1 MSKYVMHKAG
11 KFGGVLAVGLF
22 LGIGNQALADSAS
35 SGGDSVPSSL
45 GAGSSVSVPS
55 TLGAGSASDQSGQS
69 AQQSPQATSAAANT
83 PQPSASKSAP
93 SRSVAPKPRRS
104 SSAGND
110 NTSQNN
116 NLIGLNA
123 SHPGHWPVPNI
134 AANNPSPLQ
143 GNLPTKSF
151 ANQIRTA
158 ANGLVENLN
167 NDSVPTLPDVP
178 GRPSLRPGA
187 TSSSVTLL
195 ANHLTE
201 LGYYSG
207 DVESDQYNGSLVAA
221 VKKFQQA
228 HGLVADG
235 VVGPQVAA
243 AINVNPIHEANALRL
258 WAKAID
264 EANSGAYAAGAKYL
278 VLINIPSYTL
288 HLIRVSDGVQVLESP
303 VIVGAVNHQTPIF
316 WTRINSLKVSPDW
329 VAPSSISK
337 TYMRVPPGP
346 SNPLGL
352 LRFTTNNAQDIFLHD
367 TDHHWLFARSWRAIS
382 HGCIRVKHWPELAE
396 VLGDLTPQRL
406 QDALNKRYT
415 LYLPVRGRI
424 LVRTIDSRVDLVN
437 GHATVWPD
445 PYNLG
450 NAAIG
455 ALSLDGQSESDPASR
470 FSMDPYQP
478 LKSADRVSS
487 QVGAP

>member
-1 MSKYVMHKAG
+1 MSKQVMHRAS
-11 KFGGVLAVGLF
+11 KFGGVLAVGFF
-22 LGIGNQALADSAS
+22 LGIGNQAFADSAS

-55 TLGAGSASDQSGQS
+55 TLGAGSASDSSGAP
-69 AQQSPQATSAAANT
+69 AQRT
-83 PQPSASKSAP
+83 PQPTVTKPTSPSAP
-93 SRSVAPKPRRS
+93 SNPSRSLP
-104 SSAGND
+104 AGD
-110 NTSQNN
+110 GNTSQNN
-116 NLIGLNA
+116 NIIGLNA
-123 SHPGHWPVPNI
+123 AHPGHWSVPNV

-151 ANQIRTA
+151 TNQIRTA
-158 ANGLVENLN
+158 ANGLVENLSSN
-167 NDSVPTLPDVP
+167 SVPTLPDVP

-187 TSSSVTLL
+187 TSGSVTLL

-207 DVESDQYNGSLVAA
+207 DVESDQYTGSLVAA
-221 VKKFQQA
+221 VKQFQKA

-264 EANSGAYAAGAKYL
+264 EANSGAYAAGAKYM

-316 WTRINSLKVSPDW
+316 WTHITSLKVSPDW

-337 TYMRVPPGP
+337 TYMRIPPGP

-352 LRFTTNNAQDIFLHD
+352 LRFSTNNAQDIFLHD

-406 QDALNKRYT
+406 QNALDKRYT
-415 LYLPVRGRI
+415 LYLPVKGRVV
-424 LVRTIDSRVDLVN
+424 VRTLDSRVDLVN

-455 ALSLDGQSESDPASR
+455 ALSLSGQSESDPASR

-487 QVGAP
+487 QIGAP